1 MRPAKRSERG
11 GGLRLVR
18 AHLGALKE
26 DPVHY
31 DTLYRHNQAL
41 SPAGLET
48 LPAALHA
55 LNAAVED
62 CQRAGKPLAA
72 DAAILLLIRNLA
84 DIADRDAPSVNYL
97 RDRCRQDRE
106 AVIATPA
113 LLAIAG
119 NDIAFNMS
127 AKRTFHYQARR
138 ALAHLLVAIGLDP
151 DDARINTVIYNDR
164 DEGTTELRHADIAI
178 RVVPRGL
185 VPGLELSFQ
194 RCRQGQDAGRVH
206 RAPIAELLDASA
218 FGRRL
223 ASTIGPVG
231 SIHLAA
237 AA

>member
-1 MRPAKRSERG
+1 MMAAQRRERG

-18 AHLGALKE
+18 AQLGALKE
-26 DPVHY
+26 VPVHY

-55 LNAAVED
+55 LNAAVDD
-62 CQRAGKPLAA
+62 CQRAGKSLAA

-84 DIADRDAPSVNYL
+84 DCNAASINGL

-119 NDIAFNMS
+119 NDIALNMP

-138 ALAHLLVAIGLDP
+138 ALAHLIAAIGLDP
-151 DDARINTVIYNDR
+151 DDARINTVIHNDR
-164 DEGTTELRHADIAI
+164 DEGTTELRHADIAM

-185 VPGLELSFQ
+185 VPGFELSFH
-194 RCRQGQDAGRVH
+194 RCRDGQDAGRVH
-206 RAPIAELLDASA
+206 RAPIAELLDACA
-218 FGRRL
+218 FARRV
-223 ASTIGPVG
+223 AATIGPVG